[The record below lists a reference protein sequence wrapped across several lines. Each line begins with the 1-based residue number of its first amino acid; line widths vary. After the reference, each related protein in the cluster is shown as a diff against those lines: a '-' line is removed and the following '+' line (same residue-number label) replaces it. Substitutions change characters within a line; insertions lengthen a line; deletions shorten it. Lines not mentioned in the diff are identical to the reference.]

1 MTQPKALGIIN
12 EVRKAIVGKDTVV
25 CKVLM
30 AILAGGHVLLEDNP
44 GVGKTTLA
52 LAFSRAMSMSFT
64 RMQFTPET
72 MPADVVGYTMYN
84 QEFGR
89 MEYRPGAVMNNLFL
103 ADEIN
108 RTSAKTQ
115 SALLE
120 VMEEGQVT
128 VDGVSYRLSTP
139 FAVIATQNPL
149 GTAGTQPLPE
159 SQLDR
164 FMLRLSIG
172 YPAEDQEVKI
182 LKQTEGVRPLEGVLP
197 AATLEEVERIFV
209 GMGYEVVEGPEVER
223 DYYNFEALNIPAD
236 HPAKDEQDTFFVT
249 GDILLRTQT
258 SGVQVHEME
267 KGKLPIRMIAPGRV
281 FRADEVDATHSPSF
295 HQIEGLVIDKNITF
309 ADLKG
314 TLAQFSRELFG
325 ENTKV
330 KFRPHHFPFTEPSA
344 EMDVS
349 CFKCGGRGCR
359 FCKGS
364 GWIEI
369 LGCGMVHPHV
379 LEMSNIDPEEYTG
392 FAFGV
397 GLERIALLKYEI
409 DDMRLLYENDIRFLR
424 QF

>member
-1 MTQPKALGIIN
+1 MTQPKALGIIT

-197 AATLEEVERIFV
+197 AATLEEVERMIAEAATV
-209 GMGYEVVEGPEVER
+209 YMADDLYRYVAALCAATREDPALRLGASPRAGAALVRACRASAWMGGR
-223 DYYNFEALNIPAD
+223 DYVVPAD
-236 HPAKDEQDTFFVT
+236 
-249 GDILLRTQT
+249 INLLFYDVM
-258 SGVQVHEME
+258 GH
-267 KGKLPIRMIAPGRV
+267 RV
-281 FRADEVDATHSPSF
+281 
-295 HQIEGLVIDKNITF
+295 
-309 ADLKG
+309 
-314 TLAQFSRELFG
+314 
-325 ENTKV
+325 
-330 KFRPHHFPFTEPSA
+330 
-344 EMDVS
+344 
-349 CFKCGGRGCR
+349 
-359 FCKGS
+359 
-364 GWIEI
+364 
-369 LGCGMVHPHV
+369 V
-379 LEMSNIDPEEYTG
+379 LEPQAKMSGQSARSVLEKV
-392 FAFGV
+392 V
-397 GLERIALLKYEI
+397 GQVPAPKLI
-409 DDMRLLYENDIRFLR
+409 
-424 QF
+424 

>member
-1 MTQPKALGIIN
+1 MN
-12 EVRKAIVGKDTVV
+12 ERNLAAQVVSEVKKAIVGKDSVLV
-25 CKVLM
+25 KVLA
-30 AILAGGHVLLEDNP
+30 AILARGHILLEDIP

-128 VDGVSYRLSTP
+128 VDGVSYRLPTP

-182 LKQTEGVRPLEGVLP
+182 LKQTEGARPLEGVLP
-197 AATLEEVERIFV
+197 AATLEEVERMIAEAATV
-209 GMGYEVVEGPEVER
+209 YMADDLYRYVAALCAATREDPALRLGASPRAGAALVRACRASAWMGGR
-223 DYYNFEALNIPAD
+223 DYVVPAD
-236 HPAKDEQDTFFVT
+236 
-249 GDILLRTQT
+249 INLLFYDVM
-258 SGVQVHEME
+258 GH
-267 KGKLPIRMIAPGRV
+267 RV
-281 FRADEVDATHSPSF
+281 
-295 HQIEGLVIDKNITF
+295 
-309 ADLKG
+309 
-314 TLAQFSRELFG
+314 
-325 ENTKV
+325 
-330 KFRPHHFPFTEPSA
+330 
-344 EMDVS
+344 
-349 CFKCGGRGCR
+349 
-359 FCKGS
+359 
-364 GWIEI
+364 
-369 LGCGMVHPHV
+369 V
-379 LEMSNIDPEEYTG
+379 LEPQAKMSGQSARSVLEKV
-392 FAFGV
+392 V
-397 GLERIALLKYEI
+397 GQVPAPKLI
-409 DDMRLLYENDIRFLR
+409 
-424 QF
+424 

>member
-52 LAFSRAMSMSFT
+52 TAFSKALGLSCR
-64 RMQFTPET
+64 RVQFTPET

-197 AATLEEVERIFV
+197 AATLEEVERMIAEAATV
-209 GMGYEVVEGPEVER
+209 YMADDLYRYVAALCAATREDPALRLGASPRAGAALVRACRASAWMGGR
-223 DYYNFEALNIPAD
+223 DYVVPAD
-236 HPAKDEQDTFFVT
+236 
-249 GDILLRTQT
+249 INLLFYDVM
-258 SGVQVHEME
+258 GH
-267 KGKLPIRMIAPGRV
+267 RV
-281 FRADEVDATHSPSF
+281 
-295 HQIEGLVIDKNITF
+295 
-309 ADLKG
+309 
-314 TLAQFSRELFG
+314 
-325 ENTKV
+325 
-330 KFRPHHFPFTEPSA
+330 
-344 EMDVS
+344 
-349 CFKCGGRGCR
+349 
-359 FCKGS
+359 
-364 GWIEI
+364 
-369 LGCGMVHPHV
+369 V
-379 LEMSNIDPEEYTG
+379 LEPQAKMSGQSARSVLEKV
-392 FAFGV
+392 V
-397 GLERIALLKYEI
+397 GQVPAPKLI
-409 DDMRLLYENDIRFLR
+409 
-424 QF
+424 